1 MNATLT
7 KKQEREQERERA
19 KTLILDLLDTGADRP
34 TIYTILRSKSASGMS
49 REISL
54 KAVKG
59 GEIYDL
65 TYSAGVLLDMK
76 LTKSSYNSLRVNG
89 CGMDM
94 GFHLVYN
101 LASVLFSGEE
111 RAGYKIRHQWL

>member
-1 MNATLT
+1 MKTLT
-7 KKQEREQERERA
+7 KKQEREQEKERA

-34 TIYTILRSKSASGMS
+34 TIYTILRRVSASGMS
-49 REISL
+49 RDISL
-54 KAVKG
+54 KVIKG
-59 GEIYDL
+59 GEIYDI

-101 LASVLFSGEE
+101 LASVLFSGQE
-111 RAGYKIRHQWL
+111 RAGYKIRHEWL

>member
-1 MNATLT
+1 MKTQT
-7 KKQEREQERERA
+7 IREAQAQERERA
-19 KTLILDLLDTGADRP
+19 QALILDLLDTGADHP

-54 KAVKG
+54 KVVKG

-65 TYSAGVLLDMK
+65 TYSAGILLDMR
-76 LTKSSYNSLRVNG
+76 LTRSSHNALRVNG

-94 GFHLVYN
+94 GFSVVYN

>member
-1 MNATLT
+1 MKTLT

>member
-1 MNATLT
+1 MKTLT
-7 KKQEREQERERA
+7 KKQEREQERERT

>member
-1 MNATLT
+1 VKTLT

>member
-1 MNATLT
+1 MKTLT
-7 KKQEREQERERA
+7 KKQEREQEKERA
-19 KTLILDLLDTGADRP
+19 KTLILDLLDTGADHP
-34 TIYTILRSKSASGMS
+34 TIYTILRRVSASGMS
-49 REISL
+49 RDISL
-54 KAVKG
+54 KVIKG
-59 GEIYDL
+59 GEIYDI

-101 LASVLFSGEE
+101 LSSVLFNGQE

>member
-1 MNATLT
+1 MKTQTIREAQA
-7 KKQEREQERERA
+7 QEKERA
-19 KTLILDLLDTGADRP
+19 QALILDLLDTGADRP
-34 TIYTILRSKSASGMS
+34 TIYTILRRVSASGMS

-54 KAVKG
+54 KAIKSGQV
-59 GEIYDL
+59 YDI

-76 LTKSSYNSLRVNG
+76 LTKNSYNALKVNG

-101 LASVLFSGEE
+101 LASVLFNGEE
-111 RAGYKIRHQWL
+111 RAGYKIRHEWL

>member
-1 MNATLT
+1 MKTQT
-7 KKQEREQERERA
+7 IKQAQAQEKERA
-19 KTLILDLLDTGADRP
+19 QALILDLLDTGADRP

-54 KAVKG
+54 KVVKG

-65 TYSAGVLLDMK
+65 TYSAGILLDMR
-76 LTKSSYNSLRVNG
+76 LTRSSHNALRVNG

-94 GFHLVYN
+94 GFSVVYN

-111 RAGYKIRHQWL
+111 RAGYKIRHQWI

>member
-1 MNATLT
+1 
-7 KKQEREQERERA
+7 
-19 KTLILDLLDTGADRP
+19 
-34 TIYTILRSKSASGMS
+34 MS
-49 REISL
+49 RDISL
-54 KAVKG
+54 KVIKG
-59 GEIYDL
+59 GEIYDI

-101 LASVLFSGEE
+101 LASVLFSGQE
-111 RAGYKIRHQWL
+111 RAGYKIRHEWL